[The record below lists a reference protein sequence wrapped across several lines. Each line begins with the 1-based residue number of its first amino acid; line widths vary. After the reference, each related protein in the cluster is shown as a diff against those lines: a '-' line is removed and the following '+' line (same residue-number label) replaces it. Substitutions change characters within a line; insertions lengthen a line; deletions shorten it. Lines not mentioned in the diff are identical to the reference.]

1 MNLHRA
7 MVHTCDI
14 YFYEVGRRLG
24 IERITEWSRRFGLGA
39 PTGLDLDKE
48 MPGLVP
54 STAWKKAQY
63 RRPWRRGRYDI
74 GIHRPGLQ
82 SDHSHPDGP
91 GGGGHCQRRHRL

>member
-1 MNLHRA
+1 MQRIA
-7 MVHTCDI
+7 VHSCDI

-24 IERITEWSRRFGLGA
+24 IDRIAEWSRRFGLGA

-48 MPGLVP
+48 MPGLVAFLGLEKGSLP
-54 STAWKKAQY
+54 SALA
-63 RRPWRRGRYDI
+63 RRRYHL